1 MATRTISNAGGNY
14 NATGT
19 WVEGIVPTSADDVVA
34 TATSGQ
40 LTVNV
45 ASAASSFNFTNY
57 TNTLTLNA
65 VWTVSGGVLQTFVA
79 AMGISG
85 SSSIFI
91 TSSNAQITSNGKI
104 IPNLSFNS
112 NKTLNDVLNVVNF
125 SFNNS
130 LNIINNSL
138 NVSGSLTSGINSTIG
153 GPGNT
158 FINLT
163 GTGPI
168 TLPNYRGSGLV
179 INSPTTISGSTT
191 GIGLGGGGVLTYSA
205 GTLNQ
210 MRIKALNFPITING
224 GSGASEFET
233 FDITDGIVAGVLNLT
248 GEFKVKNFIGA
259 PNSTTYNPSV
269 STNNYLTIAGTGAL
283 NVTQSMNLLPG
294 IINNTG
300 IIQHKPFN
308 IGFNTGVTH
317 TISTV
322 NINGFLSITPNTTS
336 SAASARFRSATPGTR
351 ANINLL
357 NPLQSVISNTNVTD
371 INFTGPAVFTLGTGS
386 TITNSLNVTN
396 GVIGGSGTTAGG
408 AWTFLN

>member
-14 NATGT
+14 NATTT
-19 WVEGIVPTSADDVVA
+19 WVEGIVPTSADDIVA

-45 ASAASSFNFTNY
+45 SSVASSFNFTNY

-65 VWTVSGGVLQTFVA
+65 LWTVSGGALQTFVA

-85 SSSIFI
+85 SSFITI
-91 TSSNAQITSNGKI
+91 TSSAAQITSNGKI
-104 IPNLSFNS
+104 IPNLSFTN

-125 SFNNS
+125 SFNNT

-138 NVSGSLTSGINSTIG
+138 NVSGSINSGINSTIG
-153 GPGNT
+153 GVGNT

-163 GTGPI
+163 GTGPV
-168 TLPNYRGSGLV
+168 TLPNYRGAGLV
-179 INSPTTISGSTT
+179 INSPTTISGSTI
-191 GIGLGGGGVLTYSA
+191 GIGLGTNGVFTYSA

-269 STNNYLTIAGTGAL
+269 STSNYLTIAGTGAL
-283 NVTQSMNLLPG
+283 NVTQSMNLSPG

-300 IIQHKPFN
+300 ILQYKPFN

-322 NINGFLSITPNTTS
+322 NINGFLSITPNTTQ
-336 SAASARFRSATPGTR
+336 SATSARFRSATPGTR